1 MLLSPIPYVPSD
13 KSESPK
19 FRFCPLQPGTT
30 STRLV
35 INAVF
40 WMSGLFVA
48 LFTAL
53 STPGLWGQGIGR
65 IILSRFKEY
74 RSLTLSG
81 CLLVVVHGPVYI
93 D

>member
-13 KSESPK
+13 KSERPK
-19 FRFCPLQPGTT
+19 FNFGPPQLGTT
-30 STRLV
+30 STRWV

-53 STPGLWGQGIGR
+53 STPGFWGQGIGR
-65 IILSRFKEY
+65 IIPSQFKEY
-74 RSLTLSG
+74 LSLTLSG
-81 CLLVVVHGPVYI
+81 CLLVMVYGPVHV